1 MDSTLSIRN
10 LDVTLLSGE
19 AVLQDVTLDLGHGR
33 ILGII
38 GESGAGKSMI
48 GAAISDTLP
57 KGLGVTAGS
66 IGFAGRDLGALSPRQ
81 RRALLGREIAFIP
94 QEPMQ
99 ALNPG
104 LTIGRQME
112 SHLARLGTTPR
123 RGRRDHAAA
132 LLDEVGLQ
140 DPRNV
145 LTRYPHQLSGG
156 MLQRVL
162 IALAF
167 AGAPRLVVADEPTTA
182 LDVSIQARVIELLGR
197 MRARHGTSVLFITH
211 DLELAGD
218 ICDDAAVLYAGRI
231 VETGPAEQ
239 VFRRPGHPYSRCLSL
254 ATPSLS
260 GPLRQLYVIPGRMPG
275 VAERRRLAGCGF
287 ADRCPLAD
295 TKCHGAAP
303 ALTGGAE
310 PNPHRSACW
319 HSART
324 ATIIAPPL
332 QHRAPAGPSAGEAV
346 MRAQGLGKTYVLRD
360 GLGRK
365 RGITALR
372 DLDFTVAAGEFVGVV
387 GESGSGKSTLT
398 KLIVGL
404 EGLSQG
410 RLEVAGIDR
419 NDREPAQRGA
429 LAERVQLIFQDPQ
442 AALNPRRQVGDL
454 VTQSQEVARS
464 PLTAAA
470 RRERAQEML
479 AQVML
484 PADTAARYPDQLS
497 GGQKQRVNIA
507 RALGFAPR
515 LLVADEIV
523 SGLDVSVQAQILEL
537 LRRLRQGSDFSLLLI
552 SHDLAVVRQICDRV
566 LVMSGGRIVEQGPV
580 EQVFGQPA
588 HPYTRALVAAAM
600 GRRLEA
606 AGPRGAPH
614 LAAQRPP

>member
-1 MDSTLSIRN
+1 
-10 LDVTLLSGE
+10 
-19 AVLQDVTLDLGHGR
+19 
-33 ILGII
+33 
-38 GESGAGKSMI
+38 
-48 GAAISDTLP
+48 
-57 KGLGVTAGS
+57 
-66 IGFAGRDLGALSPRQ
+66 
-81 RRALLGREIAFIP
+81 
-94 QEPMQ
+94 
-99 ALNPG
+99 
-104 LTIGRQME
+104 
-112 SHLARLGTTPR
+112 
-123 RGRRDHAAA
+123 
-132 LLDEVGLQ
+132 
-140 DPRNV
+140 
-145 LTRYPHQLSGG
+145 
-156 MLQRVL
+156 
-162 IALAF
+162 
-167 AGAPRLVVADEPTTA
+167 
-182 LDVSIQARVIELLGR
+182 
-197 MRARHGTSVLFITH
+197 
-211 DLELAGD
+211 
-218 ICDDAAVLYAGRI
+218 
-231 VETGPAEQ
+231 
-239 VFRRPGHPYSRCLSL
+239 
-254 ATPSLS
+254 
-260 GPLRQLYVIPGRMPG
+260 
-275 VAERRRLAGCGF
+275 
-287 ADRCPLAD
+287 
-295 TKCHGAAP
+295 
-303 ALTGGAE
+303 
-310 PNPHRSACW
+310 
-319 HSART
+319 
-324 ATIIAPPL
+324 
-332 QHRAPAGPSAGEAV
+332 

-606 AGPRGAPH
+606 AGPRDAPH